1 MYRKDL
7 RKAGRRTN
15 EHIRITAVEMVRKQ
29 DIRPTVVTKLL
40 KLSDKIIYLW
50 LRVFDQ
56 EGLRGLREKKAPGRQ
71 SFLDDKQK
79 KQVRR
84 WIIGKSPTQ
93 WGLDFGLWTRQI
105 VAELILREFNIS
117 LSLASVSNLLC
128 ELEITPQRPL
138 YRAKERNETAI
149 SNWLKNIL
157 PQIIK
162 RAKKKGATLLFLDE
176 AGVRSD
182 NHGGRTWGRKGKTPI
197 VKVVGRKQSINAI
210 SAVGP
215 RGEFWWDTYKGRFNS
230 DVMIEMLKKLMRN
243 RKKPVILV
251 LDNYSVHTSKKV
263 TNYILSLKGRLTL
276 EFLPSYAPECNPDE
290 LVWRQTKS
298 HELTRH
304 PLKQDECLELRV
316 RTILGSIAEKPKLV
330 RSFFKDLK
338 KISGI
343 NIN

>member
-1 MYRKDL
+1 MHRKDL
-7 RKAGRRTN
+7 RKAGRKVN
-15 EHIRITAVEMVRKQ
+15 EHLRITAIEMVRRQNLK
-29 DIRPTVVTKLL
+29 PTVVTRLL
-40 KLSDKIIYLW
+40 KLSDKVIYLW
-50 LRVFDQ
+50 LRAFDQ
-56 EGLRGLREKKAPGRQ
+56 AGLKALKEKKATGRP
-71 SFLDDKQK
+71 SFLSVVQK

-105 VAELILREFNIS
+105 VAELIFREFKIS
-117 LSLASVSNLLC
+117 VSLATVSNLLA
-128 ELEITPQRPL
+128 ELSITPQRPL
-138 YRAKERNETAI
+138 YRSKERNESAI
-149 SNWLKNIL
+149 KRWLKNDL
-157 PQIIK
+157 PRIIK
-162 RAKKKGATLLFLDE
+162 TAKRKGATLLFLDE

-182 NHGGRTWGRKGKTPI
+182 NHGGRTWGQKGKTPI
-197 VKVVGRKQSINAI
+197 VKVVGKKQSVNAI

-230 DVMIEMLKKLMRN
+230 DVMIEMLKKLMHN
-243 RKKPVILV
+243 RKKSVILV

-263 TNYILSLKGRLTL
+263 TNYVLSLKGRLTF

-316 RTILGSIAEKPKLV
+316 RTILGGIAKKPKLV
-330 RSFFKDLK
+330 RSFFKDLNK
-338 KISGI
+338 LSGI